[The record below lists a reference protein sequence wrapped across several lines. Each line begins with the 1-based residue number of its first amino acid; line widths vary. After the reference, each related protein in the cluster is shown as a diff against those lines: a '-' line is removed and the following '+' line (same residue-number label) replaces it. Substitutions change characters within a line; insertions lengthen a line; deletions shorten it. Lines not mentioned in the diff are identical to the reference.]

1 MKVFDGLPLATIMYK
16 LVLCLGLLAQV
27 CACTNNAS
35 QNVQTE
41 TAECDSCV
49 LNFKHITPTQLD
61 SNSNLEVYKEAAV
74 IELFYLV
81 DDIEKF
87 DGVCQD
93 SLPAKFA
100 NRQLIYST
108 LDEFGIYSSFV
119 RGNIIQNKI
128 EIIKPKR
135 SQDQISFLVE
145 DTTFTVDLS
154 YFKENV
160 GAIFYKPNQQSVL
173 WTSKSYTDQ
182 CNGREFVE
190 CFFGR

>member
-1 MKVFDGLPLATIMYK
+1 MRSPLATIMYK
-16 LVLCLGLLAQV
+16 LVLFFGLITLV
-27 CACTNNAS
+27 FACTNNAS
-35 QNVQTE
+35 QTVLTE
-41 TAECDSCV
+41 TTECDSCAW
-49 LNFKHITPTQLD
+49 NYKYIASTPSDT
-61 SNSNLEVYKEAAV
+61 NSNLDVYKEAAV
-74 IELFYLV
+74 FELFYLL

-100 NRQLIYST
+100 DRQHIYNT
-108 LDEFGIYSSFV
+108 LDESGTYSSFV
-119 RGNIIQNKI
+119 RGNIVRNKI

-160 GAIFYKPNQQSVL
+160 GAIFYKPNQPPVL
-173 WTSKSYTDQ
+173 WNWKSYTDH

-190 CFFGR
+190 CFFGL